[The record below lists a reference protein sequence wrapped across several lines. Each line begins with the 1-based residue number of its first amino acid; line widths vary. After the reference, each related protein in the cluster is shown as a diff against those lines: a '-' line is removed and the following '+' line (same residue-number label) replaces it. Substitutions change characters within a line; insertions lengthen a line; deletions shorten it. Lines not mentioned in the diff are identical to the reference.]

1 MENRDVVR
9 PVWSAS
15 FPIFIGFFALL
26 ILVAG
31 LGAWSV
37 FTQLAGAVVSS
48 GVIEVQSNRQVVQ
61 HPEGGVVGEI
71 LVRDGDAV
79 EAGQLLLRFDD
90 TFVTSELAIVEG
102 QLYEIW
108 ARKAR
113 LAAER
118 DGTNSLTIDGELAEI
133 VEDNPLAQSL
143 MAGQERLFTSRAQ
156 SLIKQ
161 SEQLREQIKQ
171 IKSQISGTDAQL
183 TALQQQVSLIRDELA
198 DQQNLLERGLT
209 QASRVTSLMREEA
222 RLDGD
227 IGRLE
232 AESARLKAEIAATE
246 IEILRLRTGRQEEA
260 ITTLRDLQFR
270 EIELAE
276 RRVALQEQMVRLDIR
291 APVTGVVYGST
302 VFALQSVVQPAE
314 PMMFVVPQDTPLLI
328 AAQVDAIHVDQLFVG
343 QPATLRFP
351 AFNQRQTPELE
362 GHVSTIS
369 ADVFQDEVTGI
380 SYYRAEIL
388 PNDGQTERLNGQ
400 TLLPGMPVE
409 TLIKTDDRTP
419 LSYLTKPLTDYFT
432 KAFRE
437 S

>member
-143 MAGQERLFTSRAQ
+143 
-156 SLIKQ
+156 
-161 SEQLREQIKQ
+161 
-171 IKSQISGTDAQL
+171 
-183 TALQQQVSLIRDELA
+183 
-198 DQQNLLERGLT
+198 
-209 QASRVTSLMREEA
+209 
-222 RLDGD
+222 
-227 IGRLE
+227 
-232 AESARLKAEIAATE
+232 
-246 IEILRLRTGRQEEA
+246 
-260 ITTLRDLQFR
+260 
-270 EIELAE
+270 
-276 RRVALQEQMVRLDIR
+276 
-291 APVTGVVYGST
+291 
-302 VFALQSVVQPAE
+302 
-314 PMMFVVPQDTPLLI
+314 
-328 AAQVDAIHVDQLFVG
+328 
-343 QPATLRFP
+343 
-351 AFNQRQTPELE
+351 
-362 GHVSTIS
+362 
-369 ADVFQDEVTGI
+369 
-380 SYYRAEIL
+380 
-388 PNDGQTERLNGQ
+388 
-400 TLLPGMPVE
+400 
-409 TLIKTDDRTP
+409 
-419 LSYLTKPLTDYFT
+419 
-432 KAFRE
+432 
-437 S
+437 

>member
-388 PNDGQTERLNGQ
+388 PNDGQAERLNGQ